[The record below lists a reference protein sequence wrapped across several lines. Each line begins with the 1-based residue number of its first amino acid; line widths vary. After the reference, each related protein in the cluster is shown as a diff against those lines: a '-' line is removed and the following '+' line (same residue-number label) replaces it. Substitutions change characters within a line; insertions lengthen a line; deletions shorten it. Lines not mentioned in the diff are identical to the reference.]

1 MSSSDHVFERV
12 PGLALLEEGG
22 GGAAHGLDDGSGA
35 LGRLTV
41 SSAAYAGNDVIYRH
55 KNER

>member
-22 GGAAHGLDDGSGA
+22 AGAAHGLDDGPGA
-35 LGRLTV
+35 LGRLAV
-41 SSAAYAGNDVIYRH
+41 SSAVYV
-55 KNER
+55 